1 MTRVAI
7 SVAPAP
13 APLYTSAS
21 AGPADEWDAADI
33 PPFVEGGAEVTEST
47 VVINN
52 PLELEC
58 YATGVPS
65 PVIKWFKDG
74 QAVRQG
80 EGLRVSAGGRRL
92 VLSRAQVSDTA
103 RFQCVAT
110 NEAGDHERDFNVVVH
125 VPPSI
130 RATGPSERSVV
141 LHKAISLQCIPS
153 GVPAPSITWLK
164 DGRPVDTA
172 QEHLKLESVGR
183 VLQVTQAR
191 LEDSGRYSCVATN
204 AAGEVQ
210 QHLRLSVHEPPS
222 IPYSGEIINQTIL
235 SGFSTQ
241 LECKATGSPA
251 P

>member
-1 MTRVAI
+1 
-7 SVAPAP
+7 
-13 APLYTSAS
+13 
-21 AGPADEWDAADI
+21 
-33 PPFVEGGAEVTEST
+33 
-47 VVINN
+47 
-52 PLELEC
+52 
-58 YATGVPS
+58 
-65 PVIKWFKDG
+65 
-74 QAVRQG
+74 
-80 EGLRVSAGGRRL
+80 
-92 VLSRAQVSDTA
+92 VSDTA